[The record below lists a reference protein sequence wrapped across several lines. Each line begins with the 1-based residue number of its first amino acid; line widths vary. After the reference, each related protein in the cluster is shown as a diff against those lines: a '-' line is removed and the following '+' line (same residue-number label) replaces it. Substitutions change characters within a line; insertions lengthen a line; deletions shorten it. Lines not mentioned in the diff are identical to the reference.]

1 MGVGFLPLMVIETS
15 FGPSIVSPKVGQT
28 FDVTSYVLDADLMTE
43 YALTVR
49 FDPTA
54 LKFVQADNGEQI
66 LADNFPAPIV
76 KADTVTVVARGE
88 PAEEEGEPN
97 LAYLTFEVVEV
108 KASSIELTETSIF
121 DLDGYP
127 IPHVI
132 DQPVTVKEKA
142 PTLFDFELPSP
153 IPNPTNDIKLPKD
166 FANQLAKGE
175 ILEEQP
181 FTLDLKLFLNK
192 IHPD

>member
-1 MGVGFLPLMVIETS
+1 MGAGEIVVEIVTDEGEGTFSLVAIDQKLAGTGRERSNPTVIEVIVGFLPLMVIETS

-28 FDVTSYVLDADLMTE
+28 FDVTSYVLDADLVTE

-88 PAEEEGEPN
+88 PAEE
-97 LAYLTFEVVEV
+97 
-108 KASSIELTETSIF
+108 
-121 DLDGYP
+121 
-127 IPHVI
+127 
-132 DQPVTVKEKA
+132 
-142 PTLFDFELPSP
+142 
-153 IPNPTNDIKLPKD
+153 
-166 FANQLAKGE
+166 
-175 ILEEQP
+175 
-181 FTLDLKLFLNK
+181 
-192 IHPD
+192 